1 MSPLRVLRQIVAPT
15 GKHRPR
21 PAGPVLTAPDPDAI
35 WIPCH
40 TTRCA
45 HMTTRHDEIAED
57 RFRCRVCRQV
67 KEGGA

>member
-1 MSPLRVLRQIVAPT
+1 VKLTTRHLFR
-15 GKHRPR
+15 GKGAHRPQ

-45 HMTTRHDEIAED
+45 HMTTRHDEVAED
-57 RFRCRVCRQV
+57 RFRCRVCKRTTT
-67 KEGGA
+67 GGE